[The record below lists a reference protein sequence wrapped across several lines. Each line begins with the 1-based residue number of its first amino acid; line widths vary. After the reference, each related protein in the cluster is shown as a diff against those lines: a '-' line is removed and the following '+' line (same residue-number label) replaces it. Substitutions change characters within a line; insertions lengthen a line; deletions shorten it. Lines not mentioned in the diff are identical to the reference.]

1 MCEVCAIFGAGEHW
15 SDFGRLRDERYP
27 FDDIQHYKDERRRRI
42 GLLNKVLTRF
52 GVICE
57 DWDGEALMLFD
68 KAGRSK
74 IALTLNDVR
83 TELAVGPLAVALLA
97 DRLGRVE
104 HDCDRDIF
112 YIERQ
117 PETEQEDQERRHDD
131 PDRDRARIA
140 KQLVGLFAHQRG
152 EPAQPCC
159 GGGR

>member
-27 FDDIQHYKDERRRRI
+27 FEDIQHYRDERRRRI

-74 IALTLNDVR
+74 IAPTLNDVWPAA
-83 TELAVGPLAVALLA
+83 ESLSGSSIDPLDPAFAGGA
-97 DRLGRVE
+97 
-104 HDCDRDIF
+104 
-112 YIERQ
+112 
-117 PETEQEDQERRHDD
+117 RH
-131 PDRDRARIA
+131 
-140 KQLVGLFAHQRG
+140 V
-152 EPAQPCC
+152 
-159 GGGR
+159 